1 MSNQDKSRSGVS
13 LPQDLSLPL
22 FVYGSLKPGMPAF
35 ESISKLVLNDPES
48 AQVVGALYL
57 RDGLPLLFLNGSK
70 KNIKGY
76 VLKFDP
82 KASGYEQ
89 VCAFEPKTQYQ
100 WTTFET
106 TSGLLVNVLTGKNIQ
121 QGNAVE
127 SDFCEWQLK
136 DDPAFGEGLPVVR
149 SVMNE
154 IFANKQ
160 WTLWEKFFRSQMAY
174 LLLWSIVERMA
185 TLCIGT
191 NVNPT
196 KRVNMLHSLKGMD
209 ALIEKNVKRRDWV
222 SDSRDPTIT
231 FELNSTNPS
240 DSFKYYYQVRSN
252 LSHRG
257 KAVPNE
263 LEKVEGSLPEL
274 LNITE
279 DYLRSLQNQETLS

>member
-1 MSNQDKSRSGVS
+1 MSNQDKSSSGLS

-35 ESISKLVLNDPES
+35 ESISKLILDSPES

-57 RDGLPLLFLNGSK
+57 RDGLPLLFLDGSK
-70 KNIKGY
+70 KIKGY

-82 KASGYEQ
+82 EKSGYEQ

-106 TSGLLVNVLTGKNIQ
+106 TNGLRVNLLTGKKIQ

-127 SDFCEWQLK
+127 SDFSDWQLK
-136 DDPAFGEGLPVVR
+136 DDLAFGQGLPVVR

-154 IFANKQ
+154 IIANKQ

-185 TLCIGT
+185 ALCIGP

-196 KRVNMLHSLKGMD
+196 QRVNRLHNLRGMN
-209 ALIEKNVKRRDWV
+209 ALIEKHVKRRDWV

-231 FELNSTNPS
+231 IELNSKNPS

-279 DYLRSLQNQETLS
+279 DYLRSLQNQENLS

>member
-1 MSNQDKSRSGVS
+1 MSNKDESSSGLS

-35 ESISKLVLNDPES
+35 ESISKLVLDSPES
-48 AQVVGALYL
+48 AEVVGTLYL
-57 RDGLPLLFLNGSK
+57 RDGLPLLFLDGSK
-70 KNIKGY
+70 KIKGY

-82 KASGYEQ
+82 EKSGYEQ
-89 VCAFEPKTQYQ
+89 VCTFEPKTQYQ
-100 WTTFET
+100 WTTYVT
-106 TSGLLVNVLTGKNIQ
+106 TNGLRVNLLTGKKIQ
-121 QGNAVE
+121 QGNAVA
-127 SDFCEWQLK
+127 SDFADWQLK
-136 DDPAFGEGLPVVR
+136 NDPAFGEGLPVVR

-154 IFANKQ
+154 IIANKQ

-191 NVNPT
+191 NVNPN

-209 ALIEKNVKRRDWV
+209 ALIEKHVKRRDWV
-222 SDSRDPTIT
+222 SDSRNPNKTI
-231 FELNSTNPS
+231 ELNSTNPS
-240 DSFKYYYQVRSN
+240 LSFRYYYQVRSN

-279 DYLRSLQNQETLS
+279 DYLRSLQNQENLS

>member
-1 MSNQDKSRSGVS
+1 MSNKDESSSGLS

-35 ESISKLVLNDPES
+35 ESISKLVMDSPES
-48 AQVVGALYL
+48 AEVVGTLYL
-57 RDGLPLLFLNGSK
+57 RDGLPLLFLGGSK
-70 KNIKGY
+70 KIKGY

-82 KASGYEQ
+82 EKSGYEQ

-100 WTTFET
+100 WTTYVT
-106 TSGLLVNVLTGKNIQ
+106 TNGLRVNLLTGKKIQ
-121 QGNAVE
+121 QGNAVA
-127 SDFCEWQLK
+127 SDFADWQLK

-154 IFANKQ
+154 IIANKQ

-191 NVNPT
+191 NVNPN

-209 ALIEKNVKRRDWV
+209 ALIEKHVKRRDWV
-222 SDSRDPTIT
+222 SESRNPNKTI
-231 FELNSTNPS
+231 ELNSKNPS
-240 DSFKYYYQVRSN
+240 LSFRYYYQVRSN

-279 DYLRSLQNQETLS
+279 DYLRSLQNQENLS